1 MSEVEI
7 RRIAIDVFT
16 MFKNRT
22 DGANREIDDI
32 HPRNVHHFYFK
43 ERGISLEKVAEAF
56 EYLRLRNLIM
66 PSIDQSYGFYTL
78 TSVGSRTNPED
89 VSEHIV
95 DAHLLMELS
104 QSLDN
109 ELARHCLGKSYEDA
123 VTSAFRILEE
133 RIREKIQAGTD
144 LFGVPLMEVAFH
156 AERGKLVFG
165 ETRNERQA
173 LFQLYRSTFMF
184 LRNPPSH
191 RFVEGFT
198 DFEILEIILLTDLLL
213 KILNKCQL
221 RGEENEDS
229 NNLSEKRVKERLSS

>member
-1 MSEVEI
+1 MSEMKV
-7 RRIAIDVFT
+7 RRIAIEIFT

-22 DGANREIDDI
+22 DGANRDIDHIYPLNI
-32 HPRNVHHFYFK
+32 HDFYFK
-43 ERGISLEKVAEAF
+43 EKGISLECVAEAF

-66 PSIDQSYGFYTL
+66 PSIGQPYGYHML
-78 TSVGSRTNPED
+78 TSVGRSTNPED
-89 VSEHIV
+89 ISERIV
-95 DAHLLMELS
+95 DAHLLSELGK
-104 QSLDN
+104 SLDH

-133 RIREKIQAGTD
+133 RIRQRIQAGPD
-144 LFGVPLMEVAFH
+144 LFGIQLMEVTFH
-156 AERGKLVFG
+156 ADRGKLIFG

-173 LFQLYRSTFMF
+173 LFQLFRSTFMF

-213 KILNKCQL
+213 KILNKCEP
-221 RGEENEDS
+221 RKEENEQDD
-229 NNLSEKRVKERLSS
+229 